1 MFRLIWMA
9 AALLLWAG
17 TTWAGDLRISGFAAA
32 ELRGFI
38 EDPQFREQF
47 DGAQPSLILN
57 PEFRYR
63 TDEGVHRFSFI
74 PFLRLDARDDERT
87 HFDVREAYWRYVGHD
102 WELLA
107 GLNTVFWGVTESR
120 HLVNVINQIDQVE
133 DIDEEDFLGQP
144 MVNLSTQQDWGWLSL
159 FVLPGFRERTFP
171 GEDGRLRTAI
181 PVDDD
186 AAQFESDL
194 EEWHVDF
201 AARYSHVLGDW
212 DIGAYYFYG
221 TGREARL
228 LPNANGTALVPHYD
242 LINQVGLDLQYT
254 SDAWLWKFEGI
265 LREGQAHTFAAT
277 VGGFE
282 YTFFQVFESDADLG
296 VLAEYLYDG
305 RDEAK
310 APPTVSDNDIFAGT
324 RLALNDVQ
332 DTTALVGAVVDA
344 EDQSTILFIE
354 ADRRIGENWKI
365 ELESRLFV
373 NIDDDNPLSS
383 FRDDD
388 FITLRLSRFF

>member
-1 MFRLIWMA
+1 MSRLIWMA

-17 TTWAGDLRISGFAAA
+17 TAWAGDLRMSGFAAA

-63 TDEGVHRFSFI
+63 TEEGVHRFSFI

-87 HFDVREAYWRYVGHD
+87 HLDLREAYWLYIGDD
-102 WELLA
+102 WEMLA
-107 GLNTVFWGVTESR
+107 GINKVFWGVTESR
-120 HLVNVINQIDQVE
+120 HLVDIINQTDLVE
-133 DIDEEDFLGQP
+133 DIDEEDKLGQP
-144 MVNLSTQQDWGWLSL
+144 MINLTTLRDWGSLS
-159 FVLPGFRERTFP
+159 FSVLPGFRERTFP

-201 AARYSHVLGDW
+201 AVRYSHFIGDW
-212 DIGAYYFYG
+212 DLGLAYFYG
-221 TGREARL
+221 TGREPRL
-228 LPNANGTALVPHYD
+228 VPSGDGGRLIPHYD
-242 LINQVGLDLQYT
+242 LIHQIGLDVQYT
-254 SDAWLWKFEGI
+254 KEAWLWKLEGI
-265 LREGQAHTFAAT
+265 VREGQGHAFAAT

-282 YTFFQVFESDADLG
+282 YTLYQIFETDADLG
-296 VLAEYLYDG
+296 LLFEYLYDG
-305 RDEAK
+305 RGEAE
-310 APPTVSDNDIFAGT
+310 APVTPFDDDIFVGT

-332 DTTALVGAVVDA
+332 DTQALIGA
-344 EDQSTILFIE
+344 ILDRKDLSAAPSIE
-354 ADRRIGENWKI
+354 AERRIGENWKI

-383 FRDDD
+383 FRDDS
-388 FITLRLSRFF
+388 FITLRVSRFF